1 MFSFI
6 PGQSHL
12 KALTTAAATRKNKK
26 VIAQCTGT
34 GSDMKWLHRLL
45 CDLGL
50 AGWMKRNHE
59 AGMTVNHTRTQL
71 LRSENG
77 QLELRILAE
86 LEPMKGTDE

>member
-12 KALTTAAATRKNKK
+12 KALTTADATHENKK

-45 CDLGL
+45 DDLGL

-86 LEPMKGTDE
+86 LEPITNRKS

>member
-12 KALTTAAATRKNKK
+12 KALTTAAATHKKKK
-26 VIAQCTGT
+26 VIAQCTGI

>member
-1 MFSFI
+1 MS
-6 PGQSHL
+6 
-12 KALTTAAATRKNKK
+12 TTPAGNTRAKIFTSAEAAPANKK
-26 VIAQCTGT
+26 VIAQCTGS

-86 LEPMKGTDE
+86 LEPITNRKS

>member
-1 MFSFI
+1 MSS
-6 PGQSHL
+6 P
-12 KALTTAAATRKNKK
+12 KK
-26 VIAQCTGT
+26 KTVLAQCTRT
-34 GSDMKWLHRLL
+34 SADMKWLHRLL

-86 LEPMKGTDE
+86 LEPITNRKS

>member
-1 MFSFI
+1 M
-6 PGQSHL
+6 
-12 KALTTAAATRKNKK
+12 TAPKK
-26 VIAQCTGT
+26 KTVLAQCTRT
-34 GSDMKWLHRLL
+34 SADMKWLHRLQ

-86 LEPMKGTDE
+86 LEPITNRKS

>member
-1 MFSFI
+1 M
-6 PGQSHL
+6 
-12 KALTTAAATRKNKK
+12 TAPKK
-26 VIAQCTGT
+26 KTVLAQCSGT
-34 GSDMKWLHRLL
+34 SADTKWLHRLL

-71 LRSENG
+71 LRAENG

>member
-1 MFSFI
+1 MTS
-6 PGQSHL
+6 PKENTVL
-12 KALTTAAATRKNKK
+12 
-26 VIAQCTGT
+26 AQCTRT
-34 GSDMKWLHRLL
+34 SADMKWLHRLL

-50 AGWMKRNHE
+50 AGWLKRTAE

-71 LRSENG
+71 LRSEHG